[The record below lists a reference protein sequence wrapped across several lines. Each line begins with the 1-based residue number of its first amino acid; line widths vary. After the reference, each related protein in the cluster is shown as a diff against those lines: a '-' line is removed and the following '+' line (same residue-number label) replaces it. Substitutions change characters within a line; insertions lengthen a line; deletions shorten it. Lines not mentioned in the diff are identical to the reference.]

1 VPDHFTT
8 YTPDEGPL
16 PRPGDPDSILL
27 GRYRVIELADKG
39 GFGNVL
45 VCWDIRLQRRVA
57 IKCLPITQAGS
68 SQDEALAEARTSSF
82 LSHPNIVTVFDFET
96 DDDYAYIVMEYV
108 DGVTLSEFMRRV
120 EGGVL
125 IWSEAAYVLKSV
137 ASALQFAHENGVLHL
152 DIKPANVMIDYS
164 GNVKLADFG
173 MASLA
178 SAAGWAGA
186 RGGTV
191 GYMPPEQL
199 SGDLVDERTDVF
211 SLACVTFQALT
222 GTNPFA
228 AETAEESL
236 AKIEKGAPL
245 LSAYEPEL
253 AGPVELAFLT
263 AFSATPNGRMSDA
276 QEFAN
281 EVIPSLG
288 DPDEGRRSI
297 IQLLSQDDAEVFDE
311 SEWKV
316 LDPVGTRLPLL
327 PGILL
332 RVANG
337 FSVAALVWKLGPC
350 LGLDSTLKSVLVP
363 LLAGAVA
370 GLASS
375 SGILVTMLACT
386 FALLVPGIDGPRI
399 LLAALVAV
407 VGTALF
413 SWFGREEK
421 GSAAALCLPPVFSNA
436 LASPFAA
443 ALAASPPR
451 AAALAVYATIL
462 SWLMEAQLVAVQ
474 DGMAIWSIVTFKYLN
489 AGTLV
494 VLLGA
499 GVAAAIASALAR
511 RQSKVLA
518 WIGQGLAAI
527 ITSATI
533 LAAQSL
539 EINGVWGPAGVQGA
553 LFTVIFPV
561 LMVIVIALFGPP
573 QSSRRDE

>member
-1 VPDHFTT
+1 
-8 YTPDEGPL
+8 L

-68 SQDEALAEARTSSF
+68 SQEEALAEARTSSF

-96 DDDYAYIVMEYV
+96 DDEYAYIVMEYV

-137 ASALQFAHENGVLHL
+137 ASALDFAHENGVLHL

-253 AGPVELAFLT
+253 AGPVELAFMT
-263 AFSATPNGRMSDA
+263 AFSPSPNGRMSGA

-297 IQLLSQDDAEVFDE
+297 TQLLSQADSEVFDE
-311 SEWKV
+311 SEWKS
-316 LDPVGTRLPLL
+316 LDPVGTRLPSL
-327 PGILL
+327 PQVAS

-337 FSVAALVWKLGPC
+337 AAVFALVWTLAPL
-350 LGLDSTLKSVLVP
+350 LGLDSTLAK
-363 LLAGAVA
+363 GVA
-370 GLASS
+370 GLAA
-375 SGILVTMLACT
+375 GILSGLCAPAGFV
-386 FALLVPGIDGPRI
+386 VSI
-399 LLAALVAV
+399 LALVASCIAPGFTPV
-407 VGTALF
+407 SILMAAFFTLAGACLF
-413 SWFGREEK
+413 TVMGRTDRN
-421 GSAAALCLPPVFSNA
+421 ATAALALPVVTSDP
-436 LASPFAA
+436 LAAPFAA
-443 ALAASPPR
+443 ALACTPGH
-451 AAALAVYATIL
+451 AALLGVFSCIATAGVQVLLTSAETGI
-462 SWLMEAQLVAVQ
+462 SEA
-474 DGMAIWSIVTFKYLN
+474 
-489 AGTLV
+489 TLISSNYFSPDTVV
-494 VLLGA
+494 VLA
-499 GVAAAIASALAR
+499 AVAAASALASLLAR
-511 RQSKVLA
+511 RSSRALA
-518 WIGQGLAAI
+518 WTGQAVAYVFIAI
-527 ITSATI
+527 SMLVARH
-533 LAAQSL
+533 L
-539 EINGVWGPAGVQGA
+539 EISGVWASYGVKGM
-553 LFTVIFPV
+553 LFTLLFPV

-573 QSSRRDE
+573 QPSRRDE